1 MNIKILGS
9 GCANCKKLEENT
21 AQALKELNIE
31 AAIEEVKDIGEIIDY
46 GVMKTPALV
55 IDEKVKSSGRC
66 WASKRSRKFYNPD
79 FYPVKVRQ

>member
-1 MNIKILGS
+1 MNIKILGG

-21 AQALKELNIE
+21 VQALKELNLE

-55 IDEKVKSSGRC
+55 IDEKVKSSGRVLGVEEIKKILQ
-66 WASKRSRKFYNPD
+66 S
-79 FYPVKVRQ
+79 

>member
-55 IDEKVKSSGRC
+55 IDEKVKSSGRVLGVEEIKKILQ
-66 WASKRSRKFYNPD
+66 S
-79 FYPVKVRQ
+79 